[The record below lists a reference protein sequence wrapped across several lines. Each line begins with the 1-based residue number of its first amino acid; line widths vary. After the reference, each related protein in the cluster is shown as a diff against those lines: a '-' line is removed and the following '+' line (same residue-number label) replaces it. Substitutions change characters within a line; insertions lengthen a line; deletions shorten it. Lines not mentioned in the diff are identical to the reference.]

1 MRRTFPAEPVEP
13 VEHVEPVK
21 PNASGLLG
29 DSRKTIHADGTL
41 NVTWRC
47 ALWGTL
53 SGAFGATPLQGLL
66 SLLGFLSF
74 EI

>member
-1 MRRTFPAEPVEP
+1 MTGILRHRHPERSRGISTALQESACMRRTFPAEPAEPAEPVEP

-41 NVTWRC
+41 T
-47 ALWGTL
+47 T
-53 SGAFGATPLQGLL
+53 T
-66 SLLGFLSF
+66 
-74 EI
+74 

>member
-1 MRRTFPAEPVEP
+1 MTMRAKRYQNSAALHYFLRRTFPAEPVEP

-41 NVTWRC
+41 T
-47 ALWGTL
+47 
-53 SGAFGATPLQGLL
+53 AT
-66 SLLGFLSF
+66 
-74 EI
+74 

>member
-1 MRRTFPAEPVEP
+1 MRRTFPAELAELAELAEP

-41 NVTWRC
+41 R
-47 ALWGTL
+47 
-53 SGAFGATPLQGLL
+53 AT
-66 SLLGFLSF
+66 
-74 EI
+74 

>member
-13 VEHVEPVK
+13 VEHVEHVEHVLHVEPVK

-41 NVTWRC
+41 T
-47 ALWGTL
+47 
-53 SGAFGATPLQGLL
+53 AT
-66 SLLGFLSF
+66 
-74 EI
+74 

>member
-1 MRRTFPAEPVEP
+1 MRRTFPAEPAEPAEPVEHVEH

-41 NVTWRC
+41 T
-47 ALWGTL
+47 
-53 SGAFGATPLQGLL
+53 AT
-66 SLLGFLSF
+66 
-74 EI
+74 

>member
-1 MRRTFPAEPVEP
+1 MRRTFPAELAELAELAEP

-41 NVTWRC
+41 T
-47 ALWGTL
+47 
-53 SGAFGATPLQGLL
+53 AT
-66 SLLGFLSF
+66 
-74 EI
+74 